1 MRPIDRWLAVGVV
14 ACWAGTLVLV
24 KQGIGEMP
32 PMLMSMMRFALVAAL
47 VVPFTRVS
55 RRHIP
60 WLLLVSFTFGTVHF
74 GLLFIALS
82 LAEVGTS
89 AVLVQLGAPMA
100 SLLACLAFREPLGLA
115 RAFGL
120 ALTVVGVFVLAQ
132 GPSFPGLLPLAL
144 LIVSAAGW
152 AVTNLIVK
160 VMPPIDA
167 MALTGWSSLFCV
179 PQLALAAL
187 LFEGNPLPHLAAAGW
202 HGWSAVI
209 YSAVVSSVMAY
220 GVWYWLLARNP
231 VSAIVPYSMLNPV
244 MTIGLG
250 VLVVGE
256 SIPLL
261 KIAGTAL
268 ILGGVLIVIM
278 QKRPAVAR

>member
-1 MRPIDRWLAVGVV
+1 MNMIDRWLAVGVV

-24 KQGIGEMP
+24 KQGVAEMP
-32 PMLMSMMRFALVAAL
+32 PMLMSVMRFTLVAAL
-47 VVPFTRVS
+47 VVPFTRIG

-74 GLLFIALS
+74 GLLFMALG

-100 SLLACLAFREPLGLA
+100 SLLACLVFREPLGLM

-120 ALTVVGVFVLAQ
+120 ALTVAGVFVLAQ
-132 GPSFPGLLPLAL
+132 GPTFPGFLPLAL
-144 LIVSAAGW
+144 LVASAAGW
-152 AVTNLIVK
+152 AVTNLVVK
-160 VMPPIDA
+160 LMPPLDA

-179 PQLALAAL
+179 PQLAVAAL
-187 LFEGNPLPHLAAAGW
+187 LFEGDPWPRLAAAGW
-202 HGWSAVI
+202 HGWSAVV

-231 VSAIVPYSMLNPV
+231 VNAIVPYSMLNPV

-256 SIPLL
+256 SIPPL
-261 KIAGTAL
+261 KIAGTVL
-268 ILGGVLIVIM
+268 ILGGVLLVLR
-278 QKRPAVAR
+278 QRRPAAA